1 MGLGRVVRH
10 VVLVLGLL
18 LALACAGLPVGLPGT
33 TPSGATPAATAP
45 VDGAAVAV
53 ETPVPSPWNFGLVMS
68 ILALL
73 LGGASA
79 MLGIW
84 VGRDPD
90 RPIIFALAMT
100 LLIGSAVVVGIL
112 QGYLDSAQAVQRQAD
127 LDRMLNMVDEIAQT
141 SGDPELAKLSAEH
154 GKKGKKR

>member
-1 MGLGRVVRH
+1 LALVV
-10 VVLVLGLL
+10 GLL
-18 LALACAGLPVGLPGT
+18 FALACAGLPAGIPGV
-33 TPSGATPAATAP
+33 TPSEATPAAA
-45 VDGAAVAV
+45 VDGAAADGAV
-53 ETPVPSPWNFGLVMS
+53 IAEETPVTSPWNFGLIMS

-73 LGGASA
+73 LGGVSA

-84 VGRDPD
+84 VGRDPE
-90 RPIIFALAMT
+90 RPVVFALAMT

-112 QGYLDSAQAVQRQAD
+112 QGYLDSAESVQRQAD
-127 LDRMLNMVDEIAQT
+127 LDRMLNMVDEIAES